1 MDMNLWAIAIMVVF
15 MFATL
20 LMAAVSNMA
29 EKYYNKLLI
38 EEYNYLLKHE
48 NIF

>member
-1 MDMNLWAIAIMVVF
+1 MDMNLWALAIMVVF

-29 EKYYNKLLI
+29 EEYYERML
-38 EEYNYLLKHE
+38 EEDYDYLLKHE
-48 NIF
+48 NTI

>member
-1 MDMNLWAIAIMVVF
+1 MDMNLWAISIMVVF

-29 EKYYNKLLI
+29 AEYYDKLLI
-38 EEYNYLLKHE
+38 EEYDYLLKHE
-48 NIF
+48 NTF

>member
-1 MDMNLWAIAIMVVF
+1 MNMDLWAIAIMVVF

-20 LMAAVSNMA
+20 LMAAVSNMV
-29 EKYYNKLLI
+29 EDYYEQLLK
-38 EEYNYLLKHE
+38 EEYDYLLKHE